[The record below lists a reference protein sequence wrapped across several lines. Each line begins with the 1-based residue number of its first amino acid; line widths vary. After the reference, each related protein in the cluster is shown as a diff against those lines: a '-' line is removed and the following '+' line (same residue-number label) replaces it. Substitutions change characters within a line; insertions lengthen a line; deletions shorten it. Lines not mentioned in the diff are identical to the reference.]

1 MNSNIHDENF
11 SSDEMNKVPNTKS
24 PANVAMNY
32 LWPRLRQEAKKIRTE
47 SGLCAELVDEILS
60 CFIFYERAFRAI
72 CQR

>member
-11 SSDEMNKVPNTKS
+11 SSDEMNKVLNTKS

-32 LWPRLRQEAKKIRTE
+32 LWPRLRQEAKKIRTQ
-47 SGLCAELVDEILS
+47 SGLFAELVAEISVMFHFLWKP
-60 CFIFYERAFRAI
+60 AHDI